1 MLRLIPKNQQKRQ
14 IPPEL
19 ASLGLPERLL
29 ELLLDREIDTPEK
42 IERYLHPKRED
53 LLDPMLMQDMDKA
66 VNVIRDAIEKHEE
79 ITVFGDY
86 DVDGVTATAIL
97 LTYLRKQGAQV
108 GFYIPDRHGEGY
120 GLNIAAIEQIAT
132 HSKLLITVDC
142 GITCAAEVARAK
154 ELGMRVIVDNGV
166 RAFAPLQT
174 ARQLGLDV
182 IVTDHHQLG
191 PQIPECEAVLNP
203 LLGHYPFRRLCGA
216 GVAFKLVQAMGG
228 TEAIEPLWEL
238 AALAT
243 IADIVPL
250 MDENRVIVYYGLAAM
265 AATQRPGLIALMES
279 AGVDLQKV
287 SSSDVAFRMA
297 PRINAGGRLALA
309 SRGVQLLTTRRMDT
323 AREIAEELNQDN
335 IRRRELEIEI
345 FQQADEMTRQQIDFM
360 NERAIVVCGEGWN
373 PGVIGLA
380 ASRLV
385 EKYKWPTILLSRD
398 GDICVGSA
406 RSIPGVNIH
415 EAMST
420 CRDLFIRFGGH
431 AQAAGLTIEAK
442 NVPEFK
448 RRLSEAI
455 REQAAP
461 EAFIPTEE
469 YDLELELSEMTE
481 AFVDAFSAMQPTG
494 FGNPAPVFCVRGV
507 HTTDVRTIG
516 KDGAHLR
523 MRLAQGSDMR
533 SAIGFRMGDRA
544 ANLPEVIEA
553 IITLSINV
561 WQDKRS
567 VQCELRQMQAY
578 MPGKAFI
585 AECQRQSEKISNAM
599 LSTLCLPDQKAENI
613 ERMTLEQAKT
623 VLASEFEKGYQ
634 GILIGVHTLAALKL
648 LNVHLAVMHA
658 QLDYVLEKTEDI
670 RGFNTLVMVPDWAN
684 IAFSPRLIVAMDG
697 MLSDG
702 ERVLVKEKFPK
713 ARVIEVTDMR
723 TQSSSAAC
731 RLLPDDSSLRQLYKA
746 LRQREKTD
754 CTMNVLS
761 AATGLEEDMI
771 RCGMRI
777 MQQLGLIEYTLYP
790 LSFKVLPSGKVSLE
804 DSSLRAKLIR
814 MKDEGG
820 NRFDAGR
827 M

>member
-154 ELGMRVIVDNGV
+154 ELGMR
-166 RAFAPLQT
+166 
-174 ARQLGLDV
+174 V

-634 GILIGVHTLAALKL
+634 GILISVHTLAALKL

>member
-154 ELGMRVIVDNGV
+154 ELGMRVIV
-166 RAFAPLQT
+166 
-174 ARQLGLDV
+174 
-182 IVTDHHQLG
+182 TDHHQLG

-279 AGVDLQKV
+279 AGVDMQKV

-345 FQQADEMTRQQIDFM
+345 FQRADEMTRQQIDFM

-481 AFVDAFSAMQPTG
+481 AFVDAFSTMQPTG

-746 LRQREKTD
+746 LRQKT
-754 CTMNVLS
+754 
-761 AATGLEEDMI
+761 
-771 RCGMRI
+771 
-777 MQQLGLIEYTLYP
+777 
-790 LSFKVLPSGKVSLE
+790 
-804 DSSLRAKLIR
+804 
-814 MKDEGG
+814 
-820 NRFDAGR
+820 
-827 M
+827 

>member
-53 LLDPMLMQDMDKA
+53 LVDPMLMQDMDKA

-154 ELGMRVIVDNGV
+154 ELGMRVIV
-166 RAFAPLQT
+166 
-174 ARQLGLDV
+174 
-182 IVTDHHQLG
+182 TDHHQLG

-279 AGVDLQKV
+279 AGVDPQKV

-814 MKDEGG
+814 MKEEGG

>member
-19 ASLGLPERLL
+19 VSLGLPERLL

-53 LLDPMLMQDMDKA
+53 LLDPMLMQDMNKA

-154 ELGMRVIVDNGV
+154 ELGMR
-166 RAFAPLQT
+166 
-174 ARQLGLDV
+174 V

>member
-154 ELGMRVIVDNGV
+154 ELGMRVIV
-166 RAFAPLQT
+166 
-174 ARQLGLDV
+174 
-182 IVTDHHQLG
+182 TDHHQLG

-279 AGVDLQKV
+279 AGVDPQKV

-634 GILIGVHTLAALKL
+634 GIIIGVHTLAALKL

-731 RLLPDDSSLRQLYKA
+731 RLLPDDSSLRQLYKV

-804 DSSLRAKLIR
+804 DSSLRAKLIQ

>member
-154 ELGMRVIVDNGV
+154 ELGMRVIV
-166 RAFAPLQT
+166 
-174 ARQLGLDV
+174 
-182 IVTDHHQLG
+182 TDHHQLG

-279 AGVDLQKV
+279 SGVDLQKV

-469 YDLELELSEMTE
+469 YDLELELSEITE

>member
-86 DVDGVTATAIL
+86 EVDGVTATAIL

-154 ELGMRVIVDNGV
+154 ELGMR
-166 RAFAPLQT
+166 
-174 ARQLGLDV
+174 V

-279 AGVDLQKV
+279 AGVELQKV

-613 ERMTLEQAKT
+613 ERMTLEQAKN

>member
-154 ELGMRVIVDNGV
+154 ELGMRVIV
-166 RAFAPLQT
+166 
-174 ARQLGLDV
+174 
-182 IVTDHHQLG
+182 TDHHQLG

-279 AGVDLQKV
+279 AGVDPQKV

-442 NVPEFK
+442 NVLEFK

-731 RLLPDDSSLRQLYKA
+731 RLLPDDSSLRQLYKV

-820 NRFDAGR
+820 KPF
-827 M
+827 

>member
-154 ELGMRVIVDNGV
+154 ELGMRVIV
-166 RAFAPLQT
+166 
-174 ARQLGLDV
+174 
-182 IVTDHHQLG
+182 TDHHQLG

-279 AGVDLQKV
+279 AGVDMQKV

-469 YDLELELSEMTE
+469 YDLELELSEITE

>member
-53 LLDPMLMQDMDKA
+53 LVDPMLMQDMDKA

-154 ELGMRVIVDNGV
+154 ELGMRVIV
-166 RAFAPLQT
+166 
-174 ARQLGLDV
+174 
-182 IVTDHHQLG
+182 TDHHQLG

-279 AGVDLQKV
+279 AGVDPQKV

-309 SRGVQLLTTRRMDT
+309 SRGVQLLTTRRLDT

-820 NRFDAGR
+820 EPF
-827 M
+827 

>member
-1 MLRLIPKNQQKRQ
+1 MLRLIPKNQEKRQ

-29 ELLLDREIDTPEK
+29 ELLLDRQIDTPEK
-42 IERYLHPKRED
+42 IEHYLHPKRED
-53 LLDPMLMQDMDKA
+53 LHDPMLMQDMDKA
-66 VNVIRDAIEKHEE
+66 VAVIRDAIEKHEE

-97 LTYLRKQGAQV
+97 LTYLRKQGAQA

-120 GLNIAAIEQIAT
+120 GLNIAAVEQIAA

-154 ELGMRVIVDNGV
+154 ALGMR
-166 RAFAPLQT
+166 
-174 ARQLGLDV
+174 V

-191 PQIPECEAVLNP
+191 PQLPECDAVLNP
-203 LLGHYPFRRLCGA
+203 LLGNYPFRRLCGA

-279 AGVDLQKV
+279 AGVDPQKV

-309 SRGVQLLTTRRMDT
+309 SRGVQLLMTRRMDT

-345 FQQADEMTRQQIDFM
+345 FTQADEMTRRQIDFM

-398 GDICVGSA
+398 GDVCIGSA

-420 CRDLFIRFGGH
+420 CRDLFVRFGGH

-455 REQAAP
+455 RKQAAP

-481 AFVDAFSAMQPTG
+481 EFVDAFSAMQPTG

-533 SAIGFRMGDRA
+533 SAIGFRMGDRVDS
-544 ANLPEVIEA
+544 LPEVIEA
-553 IITLSINV
+553 IVTLSINV
-561 WQDKRS
+561 WQDKRN

-585 AECQRQSEKISNAM
+585 AECGRQSEKLSNSM
-599 LSTLCLPDQKAENI
+599 LDALCLPDGEAQGI
-613 ERMTLEQAKT
+613 ERMTLEQAKA
-623 VLASEFEKGYQ
+623 VLAGEFEKGYQ
-634 GILIGVHTLAALKL
+634 GILIGVHTLAAMKL

-670 RGFNTLVMVPDWAN
+670 RGFNTLVMAPNWAE
-684 IAFSPRLIVAMDG
+684 IAFSPRIIVAMDG
-697 MLSDG
+697 LLSDG
-702 ERVLVKEKFPK
+702 ERALVKARFPK
-713 ARVIEVTDMR
+713 AHIIEVTDMR
-723 TQSSSAAC
+723 TQSASAAGQ
-731 RLLPDDSSLRQLYKA
+731 LLPDDAALRQLYKA

-761 AATGLEEDMI
+761 AATGLDEDRI

-777 MQQLGLIEYTLYP
+777 MQQLGLIEYTAMP
-790 LSFKVLPSGKVSLE
+790 LRFKVLPSGKVSLE
-804 DSSLRAKLIR
+804 NSTLRAKLIQ
-814 MKDEGG
+814 MKSEGG
-820 NRFDAGR
+820 KPF
-827 M
+827 

>member
-154 ELGMRVIVDNGV
+154 ELGMRVIV
-166 RAFAPLQT
+166 
-174 ARQLGLDV
+174 
-182 IVTDHHQLG
+182 TDHHQIG

-228 TEAIEPLWEL
+228 TEAIESLWEL

-567 VQCELRQMQAY
+567 VQCELRQIQAY

>member
-154 ELGMRVIVDNGV
+154 ELGMR
-166 RAFAPLQT
+166 
-174 ARQLGLDV
+174 V

-523 MRLAQGSDMR
+523 MRLAQGNDMR

-814 MKDEGG
+814 MKEEGG

>member
-154 ELGMRVIVDNGV
+154 ELGMRVIV
-166 RAFAPLQT
+166 
-174 ARQLGLDV
+174 
-182 IVTDHHQLG
+182 TDHHQLG

-279 AGVDLQKV
+279 AGVDPQKV

-345 FQQADEMTRQQIDFM
+345 FQRADEMTRQQIDFM

-481 AFVDAFSAMQPTG
+481 AFVDAFSTMQPTG

>member
-154 ELGMRVIVDNGV
+154 ELGMRVIV
-166 RAFAPLQT
+166 
-174 ARQLGLDV
+174 
-182 IVTDHHQLG
+182 TDHHQLG

-279 AGVDLQKV
+279 AGVDPQKV

-345 FQQADEMTRQQIDFM
+345 FQQADEMTHQQIDFM

-623 VLASEFEKGYQ
+623 VLAREFEKGYQ

-731 RLLPDDSSLRQLYKA
+731 RLLPDDSSLRQLYKV

-820 NRFDAGR
+820 KPF
-827 M
+827 

>member
-154 ELGMRVIVDNGV
+154 ELGMRVIV
-166 RAFAPLQT
+166 
-174 ARQLGLDV
+174 
-182 IVTDHHQLG
+182 TDHHQLG
-191 PQIPECEAVLNP
+191 PQFPECEAVLNP

-279 AGVDLQKV
+279 AGVDPQKV

-448 RRLSEAI
+448 QRLSEAI
-455 REQAAP
+455 RGQAAP

-599 LSTLCLPDQKAENI
+599 LSALCLPDQKAENI

-731 RLLPDDSSLRQLYKA
+731 RLLPDDSSLRQLYKV

-804 DSSLRAKLIR
+804 DSSLRAKLIQ

>member
-42 IERYLHPKRED
+42 IERYLHPKRDD

-154 ELGMRVIVDNGV
+154 ELGMRVIV
-166 RAFAPLQT
+166 
-174 ARQLGLDV
+174 
-182 IVTDHHQLG
+182 TDHHQLG

-279 AGVDLQKV
+279 AGVDPQKV

-599 LSTLCLPDQKAENI
+599 LSALCLPDQKAENI

-731 RLLPDDSSLRQLYKA
+731 RLLPDDSSLRQLYKV

-820 NRFDAGR
+820 KPF
-827 M
+827 

>member
-1 MLRLIPKNQQKRQ
+1 MLRLIPKNQEKRQ

-29 ELLLDREIDTPEK
+29 ELLLDRQIDTPEK
-42 IERYLHPKRED
+42 IEHYLHPKRED
-53 LLDPMLMQDMDKA
+53 LHDPMLMQDMDKA
-66 VNVIRDAIEKHEE
+66 VAVIRDAIEKHEE

-97 LTYLRKQGAQV
+97 LTYLRKQGAQA

-120 GLNIAAIEQIAT
+120 GLNIAAVEQIAA

-154 ELGMRVIVDNGV
+154 ALGMR
-166 RAFAPLQT
+166 
-174 ARQLGLDV
+174 V

-191 PQIPECEAVLNP
+191 PQLPECEAVLNP
-203 LLGHYPFRRLCGA
+203 LLGNYPFRRLCGA

-279 AGVDLQKV
+279 AGVDPQKV

-309 SRGVQLLTTRRMDT
+309 SRGVQLLMTRRMDT

-345 FQQADEMTRQQIDFM
+345 FTQADEMTRRQIDFM

-398 GDICVGSA
+398 GDVCVGSA

-420 CRDLFIRFGGH
+420 CCDLFVRFGGH

-455 REQAAP
+455 RKQAAP

-481 AFVDAFSAMQPTG
+481 EFVDAFSAMQPTG

-544 ANLPEVIEA
+544 DSLPEVIEA
-553 IITLSINV
+553 IVTLSINV
-561 WQDKRS
+561 WQDKRN

-585 AECQRQSEKISNAM
+585 AECGRQSEKLSNSM
-599 LSTLCLPDQKAENI
+599 LDALCLPDGEAQGI
-613 ERMTLEQAKT
+613 ERMTLEQAKA
-623 VLASEFEKGYQ
+623 VLAGEFEKGYQ
-634 GILIGVHTLAALKL
+634 GILIGVHTLAAMKL

-670 RGFNTLVMVPDWAN
+670 RGFNTLVMAPNWAE
-684 IAFSPRLIVAMDG
+684 IAFSPRIIVAMDG
-697 MLSDG
+697 LLSDG
-702 ERVLVKEKFPK
+702 ERALVKARFPK
-713 ARVIEVTDMR
+713 AHIIEVTDMR
-723 TQSSSAAC
+723 TQSASAAGQ
-731 RLLPDDSSLRQLYKA
+731 LLPDDAALRQLYKA

-761 AATGLEEDMI
+761 AATGLDEDRI

-777 MQQLGLIEYTLYP
+777 MQQLGLIEYTAMP
-790 LSFKVLPSGKVSLE
+790 LRFKVLPSGKVSLE
-804 DSSLRAKLIR
+804 NSTLRAKLIQ
-814 MKDEGG
+814 MKSEGG
-820 NRFDAGR
+820 KPF
-827 M
+827 

>member
-53 LLDPMLMQDMDKA
+53 LVDPMLMQDMDKA

-154 ELGMRVIVDNGV
+154 ELGMR
-166 RAFAPLQT
+166 
-174 ARQLGLDV
+174 V

-523 MRLAQGSDMR
+523 MRLAQGNDMR

-731 RLLPDDSSLRQLYKA
+731 RLLPDDSSLRQLYKV

-814 MKDEGG
+814 MKEEGG

>member
-79 ITVFGDY
+79 IMVFGDY

-154 ELGMRVIVDNGV
+154 ELGMR
-166 RAFAPLQT
+166 
-174 ARQLGLDV
+174 V

-279 AGVDLQKV
+279 AGVDPQKV

-585 AECQRQSEKISNAM
+585 AECQRQSEKISNAL
-599 LSTLCLPDQKAENI
+599 LSTLCLPDQKAESI

-731 RLLPDDSSLRQLYKA
+731 RLLPDDSSLRQLYKV

-820 NRFDAGR
+820 KPF
-827 M
+827 

>member
-154 ELGMRVIVDNGV
+154 ELGMRVIV
-166 RAFAPLQT
+166 
-174 ARQLGLDV
+174 
-182 IVTDHHQLG
+182 TDHHQLG

-279 AGVDLQKV
+279 AGVDPQKV

-723 TQSSSAAC
+723 MQSSSAAC

>member
-53 LLDPMLMQDMDKA
+53 LVDPMLMQDMDKA

-154 ELGMRVIVDNGV
+154 ELGMR
-166 RAFAPLQT
+166 
-174 ARQLGLDV
+174 V

-746 LRQREKTD
+746 LRQREKKD

>member
-154 ELGMRVIVDNGV
+154 ELGMRVIV
-166 RAFAPLQT
+166 
-174 ARQLGLDV
+174 
-182 IVTDHHQLG
+182 TDHHQLG

-203 LLGHYPFRRLCGA
+203 LLGRYPFRRLCGA

-613 ERMTLEQAKT
+613 ERMTLKQAKT

-731 RLLPDDSSLRQLYKA
+731 RLLPDDSSLRQLYKV

>member
-53 LLDPMLMQDMDKA
+53 LVDPMLMQDMDKA

-154 ELGMRVIVDNGV
+154 ELGMR
-166 RAFAPLQT
+166 
-174 ARQLGLDV
+174 V

-648 LNVHLAVMHA
+648 LNVHLAVMHV

>member
-154 ELGMRVIVDNGV
+154 ELGMRVIV
-166 RAFAPLQT
+166 
-174 ARQLGLDV
+174 
-182 IVTDHHQLG
+182 TDHHQLG

-279 AGVDLQKV
+279 AGVDMQKV

-345 FQQADEMTRQQIDFM
+345 FQRADEMTRQQIDFM

-481 AFVDAFSAMQPTG
+481 AFVDAFSTIQPTG

>member
-154 ELGMRVIVDNGV
+154 ELGMRVIV
-166 RAFAPLQT
+166 
-174 ARQLGLDV
+174 
-182 IVTDHHQLG
+182 TDHHQLG

-279 AGVDLQKV
+279 AGVDMQKV

-820 NRFDAGR
+820 EPF
-827 M
+827 

>member
-154 ELGMRVIVDNGV
+154 ELGMRVIV
-166 RAFAPLQT
+166 
-174 ARQLGLDV
+174 
-182 IVTDHHQLG
+182 TDHHQLG

-265 AATQRPGLIALMES
+265 AVTQRPGLIALMES

-658 QLDYVLEKTEDI
+658 QIDYVLEKTEDI

>member
-154 ELGMRVIVDNGV
+154 ELGMRVIV
-166 RAFAPLQT
+166 
-174 ARQLGLDV
+174 
-182 IVTDHHQLG
+182 TDHHQLG

-323 AREIAEELNQDN
+323 AQEIAEELNQDN

>member
-154 ELGMRVIVDNGV
+154 ELGMR
-166 RAFAPLQT
+166 
-174 ARQLGLDV
+174 V

-360 NERAIVVCGEGWN
+360 TERAIVVCGEGWN

-469 YDLELELSEMTE
+469 YDLELELSEITE